1 MFRTRQS
8 SALNDKHNFLMTEK
22 GGLVELAPPW
32 KRVTAYLINYVI
44 YYFIFYIALHVYN
57 FQTDYE
63 SNYSQNII
71 NPFELWFIADYE
83 TDDPIISFFSFFLIE
98 FLFIDDKIKGI
109 VHQPL
114 RIFLYIILP
123 LLIYVVFQFIQM
135 SLTGQSVGKR
145 LMKIKVIK
153 KNGEKAG
160 FFNAVLVR
168 EIFYI
173 FITSILLFI
182 LTIKD
187 INLRQMEHAKNVGVY
202 LNFID
207 KFLKYL
213 YNILHIFTE
222 FSTLFLF
229 ICIIMLFIKKSNY
242 RTLQDFLA
250 NTIVVK
256 IK

>member
-1 MFRTRQS
+1 MSRTQQS

-32 KRVTAYLINYVI
+32 KRVTAYLINYAI
-44 YYFIFYIALHVYN
+44 YYFIFYISLHVYN

-63 SNYSQNII
+63 SNHSQNII
-71 NPFELWFIADYE
+71 NPFELWFFADYR
-83 TDDPIISFFSFFLIE
+83 TDKSIESIFSFLFMDNE
-98 FLFIDDKIKGI
+98 FEGG

-160 FFNAVLVR
+160 FFNVVLVR
-168 EIFYI
+168 EIFYT
-173 FITSILLFI
+173 FITLILFTMLI
-182 LTIKD
+182 IID
-187 INLRQMEHAKNVGVY
+187 VPPNLMDFAKNVGVY

-207 KFLKYL
+207 KFLNYL
-213 YNILHIFTE
+213 YRILCIFTE

-229 ICIIMLFIKKSNY
+229 ICIIMLFIRKSDY

>member
-1 MFRTRQS
+1 MSGTQQS

-71 NPFELWFIADYE
+71 NPFELWIFADYT
-83 TDDPIISFFSFFLIE
+83 TDKPIRSIFSFLFMDDE
-98 FLFIDDKIKGI
+98 FEGG

-153 KNGEKAG
+153 KNGKKAG
-160 FFNAVLVR
+160 FFNVVLVR
-168 EIFYI
+168 EIFYT
-173 FITSILLFI
+173 FITLILLFI

>member
-1 MFRTRQS
+1 MSLTQQS

-71 NPFELWFIADYE
+71 NPFELWIFADYT
-83 TDDPIISFFSFFLIE
+83 TDKPIRSIFSFLFMDDE
-98 FLFIDDKIKGI
+98 FEGG

-153 KNGEKAG
+153 KNGKKAG
-160 FFNAVLVR
+160 FFNVVLVR
-168 EIFYI
+168 EIFYT
-173 FITSILLFI
+173 FITLILFTMLI
-182 LTIKD
+182 IIIID
-187 INLRQMEHAKNVGVY
+187 VPSNLMDFAKNISVY
-202 LNFID
+202 QNFIY
-207 KFLKYL
+207 KFLNYL
-213 YNILHIFTE
+213 YRILCIFTE

-229 ICIIMLFIKKSNY
+229 ICIIMLFIRKSNY

>member
-1 MFRTRQS
+1 MSRTQQS

-71 NPFELWFIADYE
+71 NPFELWIFADYT
-83 TDDPIISFFSFFLIE
+83 TDKPIRSIFSFLFMDDE
-98 FLFIDDKIKGI
+98 FEGGI
-109 VHQPL
+109 HQPL

-153 KNGEKAG
+153 KNGKKAG
-160 FFNAVLVR
+160 FFNVVLVR
-168 EIFYI
+168 EIFYT
-173 FITSILLFI
+173 FITLILFTMLI
-182 LTIKD
+182 IIID
-187 INLRQMEHAKNVGVY
+187 VPPNLMDFAKNVGVY
-202 LNFID
+202 QNFIY
-207 KFLKYL
+207 KFLNYL
-213 YNILHIFTE
+213 YRILCIFTE

-229 ICIIMLFIKKSNY
+229 ICIIMLFIRKSNY

>member
-1 MFRTRQS
+1 MSRTQQS

-71 NPFELWFIADYE
+71 NPFELWIFADYR
-83 TDDPIISFFSFFLIE
+83 TDKSIESIFSF
-98 FLFIDDKIKGI
+98 LFMDDDFEGG

-168 EIFYI
+168 EIFYT
-173 FITSILLFI
+173 FITLILLFKLVGI
-182 LTIKD
+182 YVYFSE
-187 INLRQMEHAKNVGVY
+187 MESAKNVGIY

-207 KFLKYL
+207 KFLDYL
-213 YNILHIFTE
+213 YRILSIFTE

-229 ICIIMLFIKKSNY
+229 ICIIMLFIRKSNY

>member
-1 MFRTRQS
+1 MSRTQQS
-8 SALNDKHNFLMTEK
+8 SSLNDKHNFLMTEK

-44 YYFIFYIALHVYN
+44 YYFIFYIALHFYN

-63 SNYSQNII
+63 SNHSQNII
-71 NPFELWFIADYE
+71 NPFELWFFADYR
-83 TDDPIISFFSFFLIE
+83 TDKSIESIFSFLFMDDE
-98 FLFIDDKIKGI
+98 FEGG

-153 KNGEKAG
+153 KNGKKAG
-160 FFNAVLVR
+160 FFNVVLVR
-168 EIFYI
+168 EIFYT
-173 FITSILLFI
+173 FITLILFTMLIIIDVPF
-182 LTIKD
+182 
-187 INLRQMEHAKNVGVY
+187 NLMDFAKNISVSQ
-202 LNFID
+202 NFIY
-207 KFLKYL
+207 KFLNYL
-213 YNILHIFTE
+213 YRILCIFTE

-229 ICIIMLFIKKSNY
+229 ICIIMLFIRKSNY

>member
-1 MFRTRQS
+1 MSRTQQS

-63 SNYSQNII
+63 SNHSQNII
-71 NPFELWFIADYE
+71 NPFELWIFADYG
-83 TDDPIISFFSFFLIE
+83 TDKPIRSIFSF
-98 FLFIDDKIKGI
+98 LFMDDNFEGG

-160 FFNAVLVR
+160 FFNVVLVR
-168 EIFYI
+168 EIFYT
-173 FITSILLFI
+173 FITLILFTMLI
-182 LTIKD
+182 IID
-187 INLRQMEHAKNVGVY
+187 VPPNLMDFAKNVGVY

-207 KFLKYL
+207 KFLNYL
-213 YNILHIFTE
+213 YRILCIFTE

-229 ICIIMLFIKKSNY
+229 ICIIMLFIRKSNY

>member
-1 MFRTRQS
+1 MSRTRQS

-63 SNYSQNII
+63 SNHSQNII
-71 NPFELWFIADYE
+71 NPFKLWFFANYR
-83 TDDPIISFFSFFLIE
+83 TDKPIESIFSFLFMDDE
-98 FLFIDDKIKGI
+98 FEGG

-153 KNGEKAG
+153 KNGKKAG
-160 FFNAVLVR
+160 FFNVVLVR
-168 EIFYI
+168 EIFYT
-173 FITSILLFI
+173 FITLILFTMLI
-182 LTIKD
+182 IIID
-187 INLRQMEHAKNVGVY
+187 VPPNLMDFAKNFGVY
-202 LNFID
+202 QNFIY
-207 KFLKYL
+207 KFLNYL
-213 YNILHIFTE
+213 YRILCIFTE

-229 ICIIMLFIKKSNY
+229 ICIIMLFIRKSNY

>member
-1 MFRTRQS
+1 MSGTQQS

-63 SNYSQNII
+63 SNHSQNII
-71 NPFELWFIADYE
+71 NPFELWFFADYR
-83 TDDPIISFFSFFLIE
+83 TDKSIESIFSFLFMDDE
-98 FLFIDDKIKGI
+98 FEGG

-160 FFNAVLVR
+160 FFNVVLVR
-168 EIFYI
+168 EIFYT
-173 FITSILLFI
+173 FITLILFTMLI
-182 LTIKD
+182 IIID
-187 INLRQMEHAKNVGVY
+187 VPPNLMDFAKNVGVY
-202 LNFID
+202 QNFIY
-207 KFLKYL
+207 KFLNYL
-213 YNILHIFTE
+213 YRILCIFTE

-229 ICIIMLFIKKSNY
+229 ICIIMLFIRKSNY

>member
-1 MFRTRQS
+1 MSRTQQS

-44 YYFIFYIALHVYN
+44 YYFIFYISLHFYN

-71 NPFELWFIADYE
+71 NPFELWIFADYE
-83 TDDPIISFFSFFLIE
+83 TDKPIRSIFSF
-98 FLFIDDKIKGI
+98 LFMDDNFEGG

-168 EIFYI
+168 EIFYT
-173 FITSILLFI
+173 FITLILFTMLI
-182 LTIKD
+182 ID
-187 INLRQMEHAKNVGVY
+187 VPPNLMDFAKNVGVY

-207 KFLKYL
+207 KFLNYL
-213 YNILHIFTE
+213 YRILCIFTE

-229 ICIIMLFIKKSNY
+229 ICIIMLFIRKSDY

>member
-1 MFRTRQS
+1 MSRTRQS

-63 SNYSQNII
+63 SNHSQNII
-71 NPFELWFIADYE
+71 NPFELWFFADYR
-83 TDDPIISFFSFFLIE
+83 TDKSIESIFSFLFMDDE
-98 FLFIDDKIKGI
+98 FEGG

-153 KNGEKAG
+153 KNGKKAG
-160 FFNAVLVR
+160 FFNVVLVR
-168 EIFYI
+168 EIFYT
-173 FITSILLFI
+173 FITLILFTMLIIIIIIIDVPF
-182 LTIKD
+182 
-187 INLRQMEHAKNVGVY
+187 NLMDFAKNISVSQ
-202 LNFID
+202 NFIY
-207 KFLKYL
+207 KFLNYL
-213 YNILHIFTE
+213 YRILCIFTE

-229 ICIIMLFIKKSNY
+229 ICIIMLFIRKSDY

>member
-1 MFRTRQS
+1 MSRTRQS
-8 SALNDKHNFLMTEK
+8 SALNDKHNFLKTEK

-44 YYFIFYIALHVYN
+44 YYFIFYISLHVYN

-63 SNYSQNII
+63 SNHSQNII
-71 NPFELWFIADYE
+71 NPFELWFFADYR
-83 TDDPIISFFSFFLIE
+83 TDKSIESIFSFLFMDNE
-98 FLFIDDKIKGI
+98 FEGG

-160 FFNAVLVR
+160 FFNVVLVR
-168 EIFYI
+168 EIFY
-173 FITSILLFI
+173 TSITLILFTMLI
-182 LTIKD
+182 IID
-187 INLRQMEHAKNVGVY
+187 VPPNLMDFAKNVGVY
-202 LNFID
+202 QNFIY
-207 KFLKYL
+207 KFLNYL
-213 YNILHIFTE
+213 YRILCIFTE

-229 ICIIMLFIKKSNY
+229 ICIIMLFIRKSDY

>member
-32 KRVTAYLINYVI
+32 KRVTAYLINYAI
-44 YYFIFYIALHVYN
+44 YYFIFYTSLHVYN

-63 SNYSQNII
+63 SNHSQNII
-71 NPFELWFIADYE
+71 NPFELWFFADYR
-83 TDDPIISFFSFFLIE
+83 TDKPIESIFSFLFMDNE
-98 FLFIDDKIKGI
+98 FEGG

-153 KNGEKAG
+153 KNGKKAG
-160 FFNAVLVR
+160 FFNVVLVR
-168 EIFYI
+168 EIFYT
-173 FITSILLFI
+173 FITLILFTMLI
-182 LTIKD
+182 IIID
-187 INLRQMEHAKNVGVY
+187 VPPNLMDFAKNVGVY
-202 LNFID
+202 QNFIY
-207 KFLKYL
+207 KFLNYSYK
-213 YNILHIFTE
+213 ILCIFTE

-229 ICIIMLFIKKSNY
+229 ICIIMLFIRKSDY

>member
-1 MFRTRQS
+1 MSRTQQS

-63 SNYSQNII
+63 SNHSQNII
-71 NPFELWFIADYE
+71 NPFELWFFADYR
-83 TDDPIISFFSFFLIE
+83 TDKSIESIFSFLFMDHNE
-98 FLFIDDKIKGI
+98 FEGG

-160 FFNAVLVR
+160 FFNVILVR
-168 EIFYI
+168 EIFYT
-173 FITSILLFI
+173 FITLILFTMLI
-182 LTIKD
+182 IID
-187 INLRQMEHAKNVGVY
+187 VPPNLMDFAKNVGVY

-207 KFLKYL
+207 KFLNYL
-213 YNILHIFTE
+213 YRILCIFTE

-229 ICIIMLFIKKSNY
+229 ICIIMLFIRKSDY

>member
-1 MFRTRQS
+1 MSRTQQS

-44 YYFIFYIALHVYN
+44 YYFIFYISLHVYN

-71 NPFELWFIADYE
+71 NPFELWIFADYE
-83 TDDPIISFFSFFLIE
+83 TDKPIRSIFSF
-98 FLFIDDKIKGI
+98 LFMDDNFEGG

-168 EIFYI
+168 EIFYT
-173 FITSILLFI
+173 FITLILLFKLVGI
-182 LTIKD
+182 YVYFSK
-187 INLRQMEHAKNVGVY
+187 MEHAKNIGIY

-207 KFLKYL
+207 NFLDYL
-213 YNILHIFTE
+213 YRILSIFTE

-229 ICIIMLFIKKSNY
+229 ICIIMLFIRKSNY

>member
-1 MFRTRQS
+1 MSRTQQS
-8 SALNDKHNFLMTEK
+8 SALNDKHKFLMTEK

-44 YYFIFYIALHVYN
+44 YYFIFYISLHVYN

-71 NPFELWFIADYE
+71 NPFELWIFADYR
-83 TDDPIISFFSFFLIE
+83 TDKPIRSIFSFLFMDDE
-98 FLFIDDKIKGI
+98 FEGG

-168 EIFYI
+168 EIFYT
-173 FITSILLFI
+173 FITLILLFKLVGI
-182 LTIKD
+182 YVY
-187 INLRQMEHAKNVGVY
+187 LRQMEHAKNVGVY
-202 LNFID
+202 LNFIN

-229 ICIIMLFIKKSNY
+229 ICIIMLFIRKSNY
-242 RTLQDFLA
+242 RTLQDLLA

>member
-1 MFRTRQS
+1 MSRTRQS

-63 SNYSQNII
+63 SNHSQNII
-71 NPFELWFIADYE
+71 NPFELWFFADYR
-83 TDDPIISFFSFFLIE
+83 TDKSIESIFSFLFMDNE
-98 FLFIDDKIKGI
+98 FEGG
-109 VHQPL
+109 VHQPI

-160 FFNAVLVR
+160 FFNVVLVR
-168 EIFYI
+168 EIFYT
-173 FITSILLFI
+173 FITLILFTMLI
-182 LTIKD
+182 IID
-187 INLRQMEHAKNVGVY
+187 VPPNLMDFAKNVGVY

-207 KFLKYL
+207 KFLNYL
-213 YNILHIFTE
+213 YRILCIFTE

-229 ICIIMLFIKKSNY
+229 ICIIMLFIRKSDY

>member
-1 MFRTRQS
+1 MSRTRQS

-63 SNYSQNII
+63 SNHSQNII
-71 NPFELWFIADYE
+71 NPFELWFFADYR
-83 TDDPIISFFSFFLIE
+83 TDKSIESIFSFLFMDNE
-98 FLFIDDKIKGI
+98 FEGG
-109 VHQPL
+109 VHQPI

-168 EIFYI
+168 EIFYT
-173 FITSILLFI
+173 FITLILLFKLVGI
-182 LTIKD
+182 YVYFSE
-187 INLRQMEHAKNVGVY
+187 MESAKNVGIY

-207 KFLKYL
+207 KFLNYL
-213 YNILHIFTE
+213 YRILCIFTE

-229 ICIIMLFIKKSNY
+229 ICIIMLFIRKSNY

>member
-1 MFRTRQS
+1 MSCTQQS

-63 SNYSQNII
+63 SNHSQNII
-71 NPFELWFIADYE
+71 NPFELWFFADYR
-83 TDDPIISFFSFFLIE
+83 TDKPIESIFSFLFMDNE
-98 FLFIDDKIKGI
+98 FEGG

-160 FFNAVLVR
+160 FFNVVLVR
-168 EIFYI
+168 EIFYT
-173 FITSILLFI
+173 FITLILFTMLI
-182 LTIKD
+182 IIID
-187 INLRQMEHAKNVGVY
+187 VPPNLMDFAKNVGVY
-202 LNFID
+202 QNFIY
-207 KFLKYL
+207 KFLNYL
-213 YNILHIFTE
+213 YRILCIFTE

-229 ICIIMLFIKKSNY
+229 ICIIMLFIRKSNY

>member
-1 MFRTRQS
+1 MSRTQQS

-32 KRVTAYLINYVI
+32 KKVTAYLINYAI
-44 YYFIFYIALHVYN
+44 YYFIFYISLHVFN

-63 SNYSQNII
+63 SNHSQNII
-71 NPFELWFIADYE
+71 NPFELWFFADYR
-83 TDDPIISFFSFFLIE
+83 TDKSIESIFSFLFMDNE
-98 FLFIDDKIKGI
+98 FEGG

-160 FFNAVLVR
+160 FFNVVLVR
-168 EIFYI
+168 EIFYT
-173 FITSILLFI
+173 FITLILFTMLI
-182 LTIKD
+182 IID
-187 INLRQMEHAKNVGVY
+187 VPPNLMDFAKNVGVY
-202 LNFID
+202 QNFIY
-207 KFLKYL
+207 KFLNYL
-213 YNILHIFTE
+213 YRILCIFTE

-229 ICIIMLFIKKSNY
+229 ICIIMLFIRKSNY

>member
-1 MFRTRQS
+1 MSRTQQS

-32 KRVTAYLINYVI
+32 KRVTAYLINYAI

-63 SNYSQNII
+63 SNHSQNII
-71 NPFELWFIADYE
+71 NPFELWFFADYR
-83 TDDPIISFFSFFLIE
+83 TDKSIESIFSFLFMDNE
-98 FLFIDDKIKGI
+98 FEGG

-160 FFNAVLVR
+160 FFNVVLVR
-168 EIFYI
+168 EIFYT
-173 FITSILLFI
+173 FITLILFTMLI
-182 LTIKD
+182 IID
-187 INLRQMEHAKNVGVY
+187 VPPNLMDFAKNVGVY

-207 KFLKYL
+207 KFLNYL
-213 YNILHIFTE
+213 YRILCIFTE

-229 ICIIMLFIKKSNY
+229 ICIIMLFIRKSDY

>member
-1 MFRTRQS
+1 MSRTQQS

-63 SNYSQNII
+63 SNHSQNII
-71 NPFELWFIADYE
+71 NPFELWFFADYR
-83 TDDPIISFFSFFLIE
+83 TDKSIESIFSFLFMDNE
-98 FLFIDDKIKGI
+98 FEGG
-109 VHQPL
+109 VHQPI

-160 FFNAVLVR
+160 FFNVVLVR
-168 EIFYI
+168 EIFYT
-173 FITSILLFI
+173 FITLILFTMLI
-182 LTIKD
+182 IIID
-187 INLRQMEHAKNVGVY
+187 VPPNLMDFAKNVGVY
-202 LNFID
+202 QNFIY
-207 KFLKYL
+207 KFLNYL
-213 YNILHIFTE
+213 YRILCIFTE

-229 ICIIMLFIKKSNY
+229 ICIIMLFIRKSDY

>member
-1 MFRTRQS
+1 MSRTQQS

-32 KRVTAYLINYVI
+32 KRVTAYLINYAI

-63 SNYSQNII
+63 SNHSQNII
-71 NPFELWFIADYE
+71 NPFELWFFADYR
-83 TDDPIISFFSFFLIE
+83 TDKSIESIFSFLFMDDE
-98 FLFIDDKIKGI
+98 FEGG

-153 KNGEKAG
+153 KNGKKAG
-160 FFNAVLVR
+160 FFNVVLVR
-168 EIFYI
+168 EIFYT
-173 FITSILLFI
+173 FITLILFTMLIIIIDVPF
-182 LTIKD
+182 
-187 INLRQMEHAKNVGVY
+187 NLMDFAKNISVSQ
-202 LNFID
+202 NFIY
-207 KFLKYL
+207 KFLNYL
-213 YNILHIFTE
+213 YRILCIFTE

-229 ICIIMLFIKKSNY
+229 ICIIMLFIRKSDY

>member
-1 MFRTRQS
+1 MSRTQQS

-71 NPFELWFIADYE
+71 NPFELWIFADYR
-83 TDDPIISFFSFFLIE
+83 TDKSIESIFSFLFMDDE
-98 FLFIDDKIKGI
+98 FEGG
-109 VHQPL
+109 VHQPI

-160 FFNAVLVR
+160 FFNVVLVR
-168 EIFYI
+168 EIFYT
-173 FITSILLFI
+173 FITLILLFI

-229 ICIIMLFIKKSNY
+229 ICIIMLFIRKSNY